1 VVYFARFDDNSAH
14 PLLTMPSRFVD
25 LTDGVAM
32 IVSDLHGD
40 RDAFDRYVARFH
52 TLYTSGAAQ
61 RLIFLGDLIHAYG
74 PPYQDHSLSIL
85 LDVMAL
91 RERYGPQTVMA
102 LLGNHEMPHIY
113 GISLAK
119 GEFEFTPRFEHALG
133 RHRERVW
140 SFLNDLPF
148 YVRTAAGVLL
158 GHAGPAIEVI
168 GHVALL
174 RDFDHHQV
182 LAEADALL
190 ASAGDLTPYYER
202 YRQVYGAS
210 YQEDARHY
218 LAVRGPDD
226 PRYPHLLRGT
236 LIAQRSREFAVL
248 WDALFTQNELGLTEY
263 TYVQQV
269 REFLAAF
276 SEDAPAPQRVMVS
289 GHIVTPLGGY
299 VLVNRYHLRLSS
311 AAHARP
317 REAGRYLLLDC
328 AQPIYAANEL
338 LPHLHTVFEDEL
350 ED

>member
-1 VVYFARFDDNSAH
+1 M
-14 PLLTMPSRFVD
+14 LTRFVD

-40 RDAFDRYVARFH
+40 RDAFDRYVTRFRS
-52 TLYTSGAAQ
+52 LYASGAAQ

-74 PPYQDHSLSIL
+74 PPYQDQSLGIL

-91 RERYGPQTVMA
+91 RAEFGPQTVIM

-113 GISLAK
+113 GVSLAK
-119 GEFEFTPRFEHALG
+119 GDYEFTPRFEQALG
-133 RHRERVW
+133 KRREQVIA
-140 SFLNDLPF
+140 FLSELPF

-158 GHAGPAIEVI
+158 SHAGPASEVT
-168 GHVALL
+168 GHVDLL
-174 RDFDHHQV
+174 RHYDHAQV
-182 LAEADALL
+182 LAQADALL
-190 ASAGDLTPYYER
+190 AQVPDLTPYYER
-202 YRQVYGAS
+202 YRQVFGTS
-210 YQEDARHY
+210 YDDDARHY

-236 LIAQRSREFAVL
+236 LIAQQSREFAVL

-263 TYVQQV
+263 SYVQQV

-276 SEDAPAPQRVMVS
+276 SDGAPAPQQVIVS

-299 VLVNRYHLRLSS
+299 MLVNRYHLRLSS

-317 REAGRYLLLDC
+317 REAGCYLLLDC
-328 AQPIYAANEL
+328 ARPVHAANEL
-338 LPHLHTVFEDEL
+338 LPCLDTVFEDEM
-350 ED
+350 EDDD

>member
-1 VVYFARFDDNSAH
+1 
-14 PLLTMPSRFVD
+14 MPERFVD

-40 RDAFDRYVARFH
+40 RDAFDRYVERFR
-52 TLYTSGAAQ
+52 TLYASGAVQ
-61 RLIFLGDLIHAYG
+61 QLIFLGDLIHAYG

-91 RERYGPQTVMA
+91 REQYGPQVVIV

-119 GEFEFTPRFEHALG
+119 GDFEFTPRFEHALG
-133 RHRERVW
+133 KHRERVIA
-140 SFLNDLPF
+140 FLSELPF

-158 GHAGPAIEVI
+158 GHSGPASEVTA
-168 GHVALL
+168 HVALL
-174 RDFDHHQV
+174 RHFDHGQV

-190 ASAGDLTPYYER
+190 AQVEDLTPYYQR
-202 YRQVYGAS
+202 YAEVYGAS
-210 YQEDARHY
+210 YDDDARHY
-218 LAVRGPDD
+218 LAVRSPDD

-263 TYVQQV
+263 GYVQQV

-276 SEDAPAPQRVMVS
+276 SEGAPAPQRVMVS

-317 REAGRYLLLDC
+317 REAGHYLLLDC
-328 AQPIYAANEL
+328 ARPIHAANEL
-338 LPHLHTVFEDEL
+338 LPCLGTVFEDER

>member
-1 VVYFARFDDNSAH
+1 
-14 PLLTMPSRFVD
+14 MPERFVD

-40 RDAFDRYVARFH
+40 RDAFDRYVERFH
-52 TLYTSGAAQ
+52 ALYASGAAH
-61 RLIFLGDLIHAYG
+61 RLIFLGDLIHGYG

-91 RERYGPQTVMA
+91 REQYGPQTVIV

-113 GISLAK
+113 GVALAK
-119 GEFEFTPRFEHALG
+119 GEIEFTPRFEHALG
-133 RHRERVW
+133 RHRGRVIA
-140 SFLNDLPF
+140 FLSELPF

-158 GHAGPAIEVI
+158 GHAGPASEVTA
-168 GHVALL
+168 HVSLL
-174 RDFDHHQV
+174 RTFDHATV
-182 LAEADALL
+182 LAQADNLL
-190 ASAGDLTPYYER
+190 AQARDLTPYYER
-202 YRQVYGAS
+202 YRQVYGAP
-210 YQEDARHY
+210 YDEDARHY
-218 LAVRGPDD
+218 LAVRDPDD
-226 PRYPHLLRGT
+226 PRYTHLLRAM
-236 LIAQRSREFAVL
+236 LIAQHSREFAVL

-263 TYVQQV
+263 GYVQQV

-276 SEDAPAPQRVMVS
+276 SEGAPAPQRVMVS

-328 AQPIYAANEL
+328 AQAIHAANEL
-338 LPHLHTVFEDEL
+338 LPCLGTVFEDEL
-350 ED
+350 DDE

>member
-1 VVYFARFDDNSAH
+1 MPERFI
-14 PLLTMPSRFVD
+14 D

-40 RDAFDRYVARFH
+40 RDAFDRYVARFRD
-52 TLYTSGAAQ
+52 LYSAGAAQ
-61 RLIFLGDLIHAYG
+61 RLIFLGDLIHSYG
-74 PPYQDHSLSIL
+74 PPYQDESLSIL

-91 RERYGPQTVMA
+91 RQQYGPQTVIV

-119 GEFEFTPRFEHALG
+119 GDFEFTPRFEHALG
-133 RHRERVW
+133 KHRERVIA
-140 SFLNDLPF
+140 FLSELPF

-158 GHAGPAIEVI
+158 GHAGPASEVI
-168 GHVALL
+168 AHLDVL
-174 RDFDHHQV
+174 RHFDHAQV
-182 LAEADALL
+182 LAQADALL
-190 ASAGDLTPYYER
+190 AQASDLTPYFQQ
-202 YRQVYGAS
+202 YRQVYGSS
-210 YQEDARHY
+210 YAEDARHY
-218 LAVRGPDD
+218 LAVPGPDD
-226 PRYPHLLRGT
+226 PRYPHLLRAT

-248 WDALFTQNELGLTEY
+248 WDALFTHNELGLTEY
-263 TYVQQV
+263 GYVQQV

-276 SEDAPAPQRVMVS
+276 SEGAPAPQGVMVS

-299 VLVNRYHLRLSS
+299 VLVNRHHLRLSS

-328 AQPIYAANEL
+328 ARPVYAANEL
-338 LPHLHTVFEDEL
+338 LPCLDTVFEDEL